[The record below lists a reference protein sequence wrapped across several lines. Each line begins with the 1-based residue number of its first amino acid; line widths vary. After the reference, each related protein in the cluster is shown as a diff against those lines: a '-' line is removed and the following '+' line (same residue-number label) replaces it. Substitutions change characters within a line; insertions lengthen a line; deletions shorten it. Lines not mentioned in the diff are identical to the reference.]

1 MSQNKLNIN
10 SQVIA
15 DLDALDKDISDI
27 ENIIQDTYKE
37 MLKLDDTVWKAKEKE
52 KIDQT
57 FMPYLQRFS
66 EFYPGYLRVRLQFAR
81 DSVEAHKEEDIQNA
95 KLEDIVG

>member
-27 ENIIQDTYKE
+27 ENIIQD
-37 MLKLDDTVWKAKEKE
+37 L
-52 KIDQT
+52 
-57 FMPYLQRFS
+57 
-66 EFYPGYLRVRLQFAR
+66 
-81 DSVEAHKEEDIQNA
+81 
-95 KLEDIVG
+95 